1 MRLRKFDDEAARE
14 PGRAA
19 FAELARVI
27 GEWERGRDEI
37 RVLEAGGG
45 SLSHVPFRVRRRITL
60 VDISPEQLERN
71 QIAERKILGDLHDVD
86 VGTAAYDAVVCF
98 DVLEHLERPG
108 LVLDKLCRA
117 VGPDGILVVAGPNPR
132 SLTGLITK
140 WTPHWFHVLALRH
153 VLGDRTAGQP
163 GRGPFR
169 TYMHRD
175 AEPERLRDA
184 AERAGL
190 EIAMFRQYES
200 RRRAD
205 LHATSPWFGQL
216 YDAAIAAGN
225 RVTGRPLEASD
236 FFMVA
241 HRAGAPRR

>member
-1 MRLRKFDDEAARE
+1 MRLRNFDDEAGRE

-27 GEWERGRDEI
+27 AEWERGRDEI

-71 QIAERKILGDLHDVD
+71 EVAERKILGDLHDVD
-86 VGTAAYDAVVCF
+86 VGSAAYDAVVCF
-98 DVLEHLERPG
+98 DVLEHLEQPG

-117 VGPDGILVVAGPNPR
+117 VREDGIVVIAGPNPR
-132 SLTGLITK
+132 SLTGMITK

-175 AEPERLRDA
+175 AEPQRVRAA

-190 EIAMFRQYES
+190 EIAMFRLYQS

-205 LHATSPWFGQL
+205 LHARSPWFGRL
-216 YDAAIAAGN
+216 YDVTIAAGN
-225 RVTGRPLEASD
+225 RVTAQPLEASD

-241 HRAGAPRR
+241 HRPAAAPR